1 MPYIGKQLKEL
12 RLERKMTQE
21 QLANALD
28 LSKSAIV
35 QYEHNKREPNF
46 ESLIK
51 IEKFFNVSTQYLTG
65 NSQYRRVSDDLFYNE
80 TIQASESFQNESDS
94 TKRRIIALSNSFNYL
109 IKNILDIDIHGEQ
122 ENILKHLYPILT
134 ILQSITVGGLK
145 NYPEMYDGNQLNK
158 LDLYKLQE
166 KYFQSIV
173 SDMEI
178 ILKDIFDNRFENLY
192 NIYCEQY
199 PKYAGN
205 EEYIQTLKE
214 YEEEIRLQKTEQYG
228 KLR

>member
-1 MPYIGKQLKEL
+1 MPYIGKQLKKL

-46 ESLIK
+46 DSLIK

-65 NSQYRRVSDDLFYNE
+65 KSQYRRISEDLFYNE
-80 TIQASESFQNESDS
+80 TIQTSESFQNKSDS
-94 TKRRIIALSNSFNYL
+94 TKKCIVALSNSFNDL
-109 IKNILDIDIHGEQ
+109 IKNILDVDVHGEQ
-122 ENILKHLYPILT
+122 EHILKQLYPILT

-145 NYPEMYDGNQLNK
+145 NYPEMYDGKQLNK
-158 LDLYKLQE
+158 LELYKLQE

-178 ILKDIFDNRFENLY
+178 LLKDIFNNRFENFY
-192 NIYCEQY
+192 NIYSEQY
-199 PKYAGN
+199 PRYAGN
-205 EEYIQTLKE
+205 EEYIQMFKE
-214 YEEEIRLQKTEQYG
+214 YEEEIRLQKTEKYG

>member
-35 QYEHNKREPNF
+35 QYEHNKREPNL

-51 IEKFFNVSTQYLTG
+51 IEKFFNVSTLYLTG
-65 NSQYRRVSDDLFYNE
+65 KSQYRRISEDIFYND
-80 TIQASESFQNESDS
+80 TIQTSESFRNESET
-94 TKRRIIALSNSFNYL
+94 TKRRIIALFNSFNYL
-109 IKNILDIDIHGEQ
+109 LKNILDMGIHEEQ
-122 ENILKHLYPILT
+122 EHILKQLYPILT
-134 ILQSITVGGLK
+134 ILGSITTGGLK
-145 NYPEMYDGNQLNK
+145 NYPEMYNGNQLNK
-158 LDLYKLQE
+158 LELYKLQE
-166 KYFQSIV
+166 KDFQSTI

-178 ILKDIFDNRFENLY
+178 FLKEIFNNRFENLY
-192 NIYCEQY
+192 NNYCEQY

-205 EEYIQTLKE
+205 EDYIQMLKE
-214 YEEEIRLQKTEQYG
+214 YEEEIRSQKNEKYG
-228 KLR
+228 KLQ